1 MSYINLFIDLI
12 FFLQNKIRDTSVP
25 INKQLCRHQ
34 LLLKY
39 SSDMIQ
45 LFFLLLRS
53 NQQLCTM
60 NAFHKLKVEL
70 IKAYSRLSKTAVPVG
85 NCSPTIKK
93 KKKRESEKGKK
104 RNTHAKEKKKSTE
117 EGTHA
122 LEGKRICTQ
131 K

>member
-12 FFLQNKIRDTSVP
+12 FFLQNKIRDTSVT
-25 INKQLCRHQ
+25 INRQLCRHQ

-60 NAFHKLKVEL
+60 NAFQKLKVEL

-93 KKKRESEKGKK
+93 KKREREKGKK
-104 RNTHAKEKKKSTE
+104 RNTHAKKKKKSTE

-122 LEGKRICTQ
+122 LE
-131 K
+131 